1 MKLPWWQR
9 FFTLPR
15 AFRLIGRPRTRPP
28 ARLRLALEYLEERE
42 TPAVTAMLN
51 GTTLRVDLSAA
62 GDEARIG
69 VNGANLEVRDGANP
83 VPVFTTPAAGVTAF
97 DIAGASTGNQTVVWN
112 DTVTLTG
119 DAVVA
124 NVTTLTV
131 NGTYSVGGVLTVN
144 FAGPGAGLIEDGT
157 TGALTV
163 TGNAT
168 LNPGAGRNIV
178 LDNAAGH
185 DFSNVAITNAQDVTL
200 RDLNALVLGA
210 STVAGTL
217 SVTTAGALTQT
228 GAL

>member
-1 MKLPWWQR
+1 R

-15 AFRLIGRPRTRPP
+15 TFRLLGRPRTRPP
-28 ARLRLALEYLEERE
+28 ARLRLALEHLEERE

-69 VNGANLEVRDGANP
+69 VTGANLEGRDGTATLIFAP
-83 VPVFTTPAAGVTAF
+83 PPAGVTAF

-131 NGTYSVGGVLTVN
+131 NGTYAIGGALTVN

-163 TGNAT
+163 TG
-168 LNPGAGRNIV
+168 
-178 LDNAAGH
+178 
-185 DFSNVAITNAQDVTL
+185 
-200 RDLNALVLGA
+200 
-210 STVAGTL
+210 
-217 SVTTAGALTQT
+217 
-228 GAL
+228 